1 MCHNRAIALI
11 SLGAHAQMDVHVHGE
26 LRASFELKRAIRMHV
41 GASTFRRNHHLS
53 FDKIYKKSYNVEY
66 MQVLSLHFCSI
77 KYKGPV

>member
-11 SLGAHAQMDVHVHGE
+11 SLGAHAQMDVHVHGGE

-53 FDKIYKKSYNVEY
+53 FDKIYIKNSYNVEY
-66 MQVLSLHFCSI
+66 M
-77 KYKGPV
+77 